1 LADAPTDLY
10 AVLGIARDATPDVI
24 RKAYRGLAKKHHP
37 DLNPGD
43 AAAEDTFKTIQR
55 ANDILSDPE
64 KRKQYDAG
72 EIDAEGNE
80 TPRQYYRE
88 YASAGG
94 DQPYHSSAG
103 FDDIGDIFADL
114 FRERGGPQARAAG
127 GRGNVRFRGPD
138 VRYTMEV
145 SFLEAVNG
153 AKRRV
158 TMPDGKSLD
167 ITIPPGQRDGQ
178 VLRLRGKGGPG
189 IGGGDAG
196 DAYVEIHVAEHPF
209 FHTSGD
215 DIHIDLPIAVN
226 EAVLG
231 AKVRVPTVTGTVAMT
246 IPAGSNTGTTL
257 RLRGKGLPGRPGGP
271 GSPDRKPGDQIVT
284 LKVMLPGAP
293 DEDLKTFLAGWAEDH
308 AYDPRAGMPGTEAA
322 S

>member
-1 LADAPTDLY
+1 MPDAQSDLY
-10 AVLGIARDATPDVI
+10 TVLGIARDATPEVI
-24 RKAYRGLAKKHHP
+24 RKAYRALAKRHHP

-43 AAAEDTFKTIQR
+43 AAAEETFKKIQR

-114 FRERGGPQARAAG
+114 FREGGGPQARG
-127 GRGNVRFRGPD
+127 SGRRANIRFRGPD
-138 VRYTMEV
+138 LRYTMEV

-167 ITIPPGQRDGQ
+167 ITIPAGQRDGQ

-189 IGGGDAG
+189 IGGGEAG

-209 FHTSGD
+209 FRVRGD
-215 DIHIDLPIAVN
+215 DIHIDLPVAVH

-231 AKVRVPTVTGTVAMT
+231 ARVRVPTATGAVAMS
-246 IPAGSNTGTTL
+246 IPGGSNTGTTL
-257 RLRGKGLPGRPGGP
+257 RLRGKGMPGRPGSAAG
-271 GSPDRKPGDQIVT
+271 KPGDQIVT
-284 LKVMLPGAP
+284 LKVMLPDAP

>member
-1 LADAPTDLY
+1 MAAEPTELY
-10 AVLGIARDATPDVI
+10 SVLGIARDATPEVI
-24 RKAYRGLAKKHHP
+24 RKAYRALAKKHHP

-43 AAAEDTFKTIQR
+43 AAAEETFKTIQR

-88 YASAGG
+88 YAAAGG

-114 FRERGGPQARAAG
+114 FREGRGPQA
-127 GRGNVRFRGPD
+127 GRRGTVRFRGPD
-138 VRYTMEV
+138 LRYTMEV

-167 ITIPPGQRDGQ
+167 IAIPAGQRDGQ

-196 DAYVEIHVAEHPF
+196 DSYVEIHVAEHPLF
-209 FHTSGD
+209 RVLGD
-215 DIHIDLPIAVN
+215 DIHIDLPVAID

-231 AKVRVPTVTGTVAMT
+231 AKVRVPTVTGAVAMT
-246 IPAGSNTGTTL
+246 VPGGSNTGTTL
-257 RLRGKGLPGRPGGP
+257 RLRGKGMPGRPGSP
-271 GSPDRKPGDQIVT
+271 GSKPGDQIVT
-284 LKVMLPGAP
+284 LKVMVPDAP
-293 DEDLKTFLAGWAEDH
+293 DDDLKTFLAGWAKEH

-322 S
+322 